1 MKKVKLRQ
9 AGTLAFAT
17 SMAFALVPIL
27 NGGMIGTVQAA
38 NGIRA
43 NTEVVQI
50 NKMGESVAVEAEE
63 VQLSETSAKMVEGEK
78 KQLIATVLPANA
90 SDKTVT
96 WSSNNEQVATVD
108 AEGNV
113 TAVGEG
119 YTTIIVRTENGKF
132 AMFEVNV
139 TKKPVIEETTE
150 EEDVSVE
157 EIYTDVDSVTLVVG
171 KTQEISIEV
180 LPEEATDQRV
190 TYVSTNTKVAKVTD
204 SGVIRAVAPGKANI
218 VVSSVSDGGVE
229 ATVTV
234 TVAPSKVSS
243 LTKKNVKKTSA
254 KLVWKKQKSVTGYK
268 VYLYKAGKY
277 KLYQSVK
284 TNSLMV
290 KKLKANT
297 TYRFKI
303 RAYKKVGSKTIY
315 GEYSKVLSVKTKK

>member
-157 EIYTDVDSVTLVVG
+157 EI
-171 KTQEISIEV
+171 
-180 LPEEATDQRV
+180 
-190 TYVSTNTKVAKVTD
+190 
-204 SGVIRAVAPGKANI
+204 
-218 VVSSVSDGGVE
+218 
-229 ATVTV
+229 
-234 TVAPSKVSS
+234 
-243 LTKKNVKKTSA
+243 
-254 KLVWKKQKSVTGYK
+254 
-268 VYLYKAGKY
+268 
-277 KLYQSVK
+277 
-284 TNSLMV
+284 
-290 KKLKANT
+290 
-297 TYRFKI
+297 
-303 RAYKKVGSKTIY
+303 
-315 GEYSKVLSVKTKK
+315 